1 MVPGGLKKTQ
11 EQKSKIYLT
20 RGEYSLVNMAGEP
33 QRVVELFP
41 TGKSQEPRVTLLQ
54 VVTTAKSDIAAN
66 NMYDWNVKS
75 VHVFQTDRMQDLHWT
90 KMNKQPSSTV
100 RAN

>member
-1 MVPGGLKKTQ
+1 MIFRWSSNIIKEITRITTNVNND
-11 EQKSKIYLT
+11 IY

-54 VVTTAKSDIAAN
+54 VV
-66 NMYDWNVKS
+66 
-75 VHVFQTDRMQDLHWT
+75 
-90 KMNKQPSSTV
+90 
-100 RAN
+100 

>member
-1 MVPGGLKKTQ
+1 M
-11 EQKSKIYLT
+11 I

-54 VVTTAKSDIAAN
+54 VFTSAQSDRDMAENRIV
-66 NMYDWNVKS
+66 Y
-75 VHVFQTDRMQDLHWT
+75 VF
-90 KMNKQPSSTV
+90 
-100 RAN
+100 

>member
-1 MVPGGLKKTQ
+1 MN
-11 EQKSKIYLT
+11 

-54 VVTTAKSDIAAN
+54 VSKLYIHLQNIHTHLQNITYI
-66 NMYDWNVKS
+66 
-75 VHVFQTDRMQDLHWT
+75 
-90 KMNKQPSSTV
+90 
-100 RAN
+100 

>member
-1 MVPGGLKKTQ
+1 MIFRLSSNIIKEITRITTNVNND
-11 EQKSKIYLT
+11 IY

-54 VVTTAKSDIAAN
+54 VV
-66 NMYDWNVKS
+66 
-75 VHVFQTDRMQDLHWT
+75 
-90 KMNKQPSSTV
+90 
-100 RAN
+100 